1 MAMILNIL
9 IALLGISLLFYSLLE
24 SRVYGSLYFDRDHY
38 CIERFRRAQ
47 KATDIASCCHNVA
60 KGCFGFLLV
69 AIGLTR
75 FAARDVNL
83 DGIFLMGFSL
93 SCLDAL
99 VLELTTRCYHLKETR
114 EAIMQQWKSQKRVT
128 AENDHEVNMY
138 RAARRLT
145 VTYPRHLVAMGCGLL
160 IIKLLLV

>member
-1 MAMILNIL
+1 MTMILNIL
-9 IALLGISLLFYSLLE
+9 ITLLGISLLFYSLLE

-38 CIERFRRAQ
+38 CIERFRKAQ
-47 KATDIASCCHNVA
+47 KATDMASFCHNMA

-75 FAARDVNL
+75 LAARDVNL
-83 DGIFLMGFSL
+83 GGVFFTGFIL
-93 SCLDAL
+93 TYLDAI
-99 VLELTTRCYHLKETR
+99 VLEFTIRRYRLRETR
-114 EAIMQQWKSQKRVT
+114 DAIMRQWDSQKRVT

-145 VTYPRHLVAMGCGLL
+145 VTYPRHLVAMGLGLL
-160 IIKLLLV
+160 IINILMI